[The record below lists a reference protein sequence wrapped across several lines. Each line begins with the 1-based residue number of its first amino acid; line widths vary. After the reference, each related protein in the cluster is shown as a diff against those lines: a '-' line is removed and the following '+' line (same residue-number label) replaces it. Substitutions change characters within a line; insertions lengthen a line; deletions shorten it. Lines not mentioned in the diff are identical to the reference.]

1 MKDLLAQNPFTLP
14 GTIRG
19 IGPYGLN
26 GYQASS
32 APTLFNRILTVTVG
46 LLTLIA
52 GVWFL
57 FTLLSGAIQWIGAG
71 ADKGA
76 LEEARKKILTGVIGI
91 TVVVASI
98 FIIDII
104 GGLLGFAD
112 ILDPGAWIPQL
123 SP

>member
-1 MKDLLAQNPFTLP
+1 MKDLLAQTRYTIP
-14 GTIRG
+14 GIIRG
-19 IGPYGLN
+19 IGPYGLE
-26 GYQASS
+26 GQATNT

-57 FTLLSGAIQWIGAG
+57 FVLLSGAIQWIGAG

-112 ILDPGAWIPQL
+112 ILNPAAYIPLL